1 MTSKIWSKING
12 VNLKIS
18 ENNAKTW
25 KDQKLGQYLS
35 HEENR
40 HSNLHAHVVENNESL
55 QPSTFEKIINTL
67 LCRPDLAKEKFEIK
81 PVNFIDLV

>member
-1 MTSKIWSKING
+1 MTSKIRPKING
-12 VNLKIS
+12 ANFKIS

-25 KDQKLGQYLS
+25 QDQKLGQNLS

-40 HSNLHAHVVENNESL
+40 HSNLHVVENNESL
-55 QPSTFEKIINTL
+55 QPTTFEKIINIL